1 MGVAIDGQV
10 VKQVGTTEELK
21 QAYPEATF
29 IDAKG
34 GVIMPGFIN
43 MHNHIYST
51 FARGL
56 SLTNYHP
63 KNFMDIL
70 VDQWWRIDRAL
81 TLEDTYQSGKVAY
94 LDSIRNGV
102 TTVFDHHASY
112 GEITGV

>member
-1 MGVAIDGQV
+1 MSLLDKLVLI
-10 VKQVGTTEELK
+10 K

-56 SLTNYHP
+56 S
-63 KNFMDIL
+63 F
-70 VDQWWRIDRAL
+70 
-81 TLEDTYQSGKVAY
+81 
-94 LDSIRNGV
+94 
-102 TTVFDHHASY
+102 TT
-112 GEITGV
+112 